1 MPKDACDGGRP
12 IHPYSAQPLAFGA
25 TYPSGNLAPSPK
37 KNCSICSSMI
47 FCELG
52 SSGFS
57 RYSFMTIFEC
67 SSQSFQA
74 SFETLSKTRLPIS
87 PRHGTRS
94 RPGNSLSNFTQ
105 CTMRVPGF
113 TSSLD
118 AGVGPQVSLAM
129 LISSRVFFLLTL
141 LQLRGNS

>member
-1 MPKDACDGGRP
+1 
-12 IHPYSAQPLAFGA
+12 
-25 TYPSGNLAPSPK
+25 
-37 KNCSICSSMI
+37 MI

-87 PRHGTRS
+87 PRHGIRS

-129 LISSRVFFLLTL
+129 PSPHARSFYSPYCNFVEIPSCVPLFHVGPR
-141 LQLRGNS
+141 NSHRLWDRAVHRTQGTY

>member
-1 MPKDACDGGRP
+1 
-12 IHPYSAQPLAFGA
+12 
-25 TYPSGNLAPSPK
+25 
-37 KNCSICSSMI
+37 MI

-87 PRHGTRS
+87 PRHGIRS
-94 RPGNSLSNFTQ
+94 RPGEIGKRDRKSTRLNSSHSQ
-105 CTMRVPGF
+105 
-113 TSSLD
+113 
-118 AGVGPQVSLAM
+118 
-129 LISSRVFFLLTL
+129 ISYAVFCLKKKKTTISTTISQFKEQHTT
-141 LQLRGNS
+141 